1 MPYYG
6 TGMVDV
12 RDVADLHIHAMES
25 PKANGQRYLAIAG
38 SKTSTT
44 ETEDVCDFV
53 DIKTSAEILRNG
65 LPAENTQK
73 ITTRMIANWVMR
85 LASWFDPVVTL
96 CLPDLGK
103 ELAGSNAKA
112 RRDFQW
118 KPITVEESMLASA
131 RSLIEFGLI

>member
-1 MPYYG
+1 
-6 TGMVDV
+6 
-12 RDVADLHIHAMES
+12 MES
-25 PKANGQRYLAIAG
+25 PTANGQRYLAIANLNT
-38 SKTSTT
+38 KEA
-44 ETEDVCDFV
+44 ETCEFV
-53 DIKTSAEILRNG
+53 DIKTSADVLRNG

-112 RRDFQW
+112 RRDLQW
-118 KPITVEESMLASA
+118 DPITAEDSMLASA
-131 RSLIEFGLI
+131 RSLMDFGLI